1 MSNLLIGF
9 GNQGKKRIKILN
21 KKKIKTTIYDPNIIK
36 HNKKDVLKKK
46 YKFVF
51 LCCSDQFKDY
61 YLIKYSRI
69 WRAKVLVEKP
79 LIINKKNLNVITA
92 LCKRKSLYVAFNHR
106 YDLAIQKFIFLSQKL
121 KSKYYL
127 SFRYLNGGAAQVR
140 KNKWRDKGS
149 GVIYDLFPHLYDITS
164 LIIKKVESNKF
175 RVDFKKN
182 FENLSPDFS
191 SITYKDK
198 NIYINYKVSYVSWKN
213 DFEINLYSKLVSLHL
228 KGLTKWGKSLIE
240 IRKRNLSGGRP
251 HITKLSFN
259 GKDLSFEKET
269 TDFLSN
275 KIYTNLNSI
284 KNLSFVFNNT
294 II

>member
-61 YLIKYSRI
+61 YLIKYSKI

-259 GKDLSFEKET
+259 GQDLSFEKET